1 MRIRRSN
8 WRMATLQRAALVL
21 ALAPLVFAALALAAL
36 ALAPLALAPLAL
48 AALALAPRQRFHLSP
63 RLSVV
68 LYACDGAVIRR
79 QRPRA
84 AWPWPA
90 RAHFSF
96 AVASTARFS
105 SNLSATKPHSL
116 INSTFEGA
124 TNRSTLL
131 VYDIALFAVREGFK
145 PPHVAGL
152 MTRTKSDSKG
162 PSLHLSKLDQL
173 QLRRSSARCSR
184 SPSPRYPCSP
194 RCKSM
199 FRTCRLCSGAGALRA
214 CEECKRVRPHGQPDA
229 STRRPTWPSLWSE
242 CPSTCAVPSSMAQRA
257 LATEW
262 RPCSTACG
270 GAPPGSSCRC
280 STRSSSYA

>member
-105 SNLSATKPHSL
+105 SNLSAT
-116 INSTFEGA
+116 
-124 TNRSTLL
+124 NRTASS
-131 VYDIALFAVREGFK
+131 IAHLKAQ
-145 PPHVAGL
+145 
-152 MTRTKSDSKG
+152 RT
-162 PSLHLSKLDQL
+162 DQL
-173 QLRRSSARCSR
+173 FWCMISLCL
-184 SPSPRYPCSP
+184 PSGRDLNH
-194 RCKSM
+194 
-199 FRTCRLCSGAGALRA
+199 RT
-214 CEECKRVRPHGQPDA
+214 
-229 STRRPTWPSLWSE
+229 W
-242 CPSTCAVPSSMAQRA
+242 
-257 LATEW
+257 LA
-262 RPCSTACG
+262 
-270 GAPPGSSCRC
+270 
-280 STRSSSYA
+280 